1 MAAGSSN
8 SYVVNFSVYLGC
20 EGEIQRHHLLGY
32 NVVMGIT
39 CSFFNRKHHV
49 FFDNFFSSPD
59 LFDHLLA
66 QDMYACATVR
76 CNRKGLPAYAKDKLC
91 KPGQTITQQRGNLL
105 FTKWHDKRDFCCQMF
120 PQKSLRG
127 LYNIRK
133 EEETLTYKNRKYQ
146 MFTRQTWVV

>member
-1 MAAGSSN
+1 MWMAAGSSN

-39 CSFFNRKHHV
+39 CPFFNRKHHV

-76 CNRKGLPAYAKDKLC
+76 CNRKGLPASQDKQL
-91 KPGQTITQQRGNLL
+91 
-105 FTKWHDKRDFCCQMF
+105 H
-120 PQKSLRG
+120 S
-127 LYNIRK
+127 K
-133 EEETLTYKNRKYQ
+133 EEIFYLQNGMTSEIFVVKCFPRRAFADRTTSEKRK
-146 MFTRQTWVV
+146 RH